1 MQLCKNIIQLIF
13 RNFNDFAGICRGF
26 IANRI
31 QIFGTYRNTAAA
43 CRIITGI
50 SEAIENSADPAGINI
65 LLAEYIDDPL
75 AIGLK
80 QLILFQIHQ
89 ITLVY
94 HIGIA

>member
-13 RNFNDFAGICRGF
+13 RDFYDLTGICGSF
-26 IANRI
+26 IPNRV
-31 QIFGTYRNTAAA
+31 QIFGADRNTAAA
-43 CRIITGI
+43 RRIITGI
-50 SEAIENSADPAGINI
+50 GKAIENSAYPAGINI
-65 LLAEYIDDPL
+65 FLAEHIDDSL

>member
-43 CRIITGI
+43 
-50 SEAIENSADPAGINI
+50 AA
-65 LLAEYIDDPL
+65 
-75 AIGLK
+75 
-80 QLILFQIHQ
+80 
-89 ITLVY
+89 
-94 HIGIA
+94 